1 MDEPTFLRSRTG
13 TATRAT
19 PPARA
24 VRPAAL
30 FVLATCFAGAAS
42 AGVGAEAPL
51 CGSGPLEVLLTN
63 DDGFEAPGIRA
74 LYAALQAAGH
84 RVRLVAPAANAS
96 GTSSSF
102 TWGRVTVTA
111 SESDPNVFGVSG
123 TPATAV
129 VLGATA
135 LYPPGVRPDLVVS
148 GINDGTNTGSVLAL
162 SGTIGAALAGTM
174 LLDPPVPGFAINA
187 ERPPTAQAK
196 AALPPEHLDQVA
208 AHVTRLI
215 SSTRGWFCERGR
227 IVRATSVLNVNY
239 PARAVA
245 KVAGVRVATQGRTT
259 DLHLVFEPVGGGA
272 YDSKRK
278 PGPPAGD
285 ALDSDNVLL
294 GEGYVTVTPLSAVL
308 GERGLPP
315 RSLEQRL
322 AK

>member
-1 MDEPTFLRSRTG
+1 VLFL
-13 TATRAT
+13 
-19 PPARA
+19 
-24 VRPAAL
+24 
-30 FVLATCFAGAAS
+30 LAMCYVGAAS
-42 AGVGAEAPL
+42 AGAGAEAPL
-51 CGSGPLEVLLTN
+51 CGDGPLEILLTN

-74 LYAALQAAGH
+74 LYAALRGAGH

-102 TWGRVTVTA
+102 TWGRVTVTG

-174 LLDPPVPGFAINA
+174 LLDPSVPGFAVNA
-187 ERPPTAQAK
+187 ERPPTPEART
-196 AALPPEHLDQVA
+196 ALPAQHLEQVA

-215 SSTRGWFCERGR
+215 HSARGWFCERGR
-227 IVRATSVLNVNY
+227 VERATSVLNVNY

-245 KVAGVRVATQGRTT
+245 SIAGVRVATQGRTT

-272 YDSKRK
+272 YESRRK
-278 PGPPAGD
+278 PGTPAGD
-285 ALDSDNVLL
+285 APDSDNVLL
-294 GEGYVTVTPLSAVL
+294 GAGYVTVTPLSAVL
-308 GERGLPP
+308 GARDVAP
-315 RSLEQRL
+315 RSLERRL
-322 AK
+322 AR